1 MSEDQ
6 ATSEDKTTAADENP
20 SEIDHA
26 SSKSHSLAEGSNPV
40 ARSALGDEP
49 SKTQSAT
56 PGTQSFEEL
65 ARRSEPS
72 LAAELF
78 DFLAHNKKWW
88 LAPILIMLALF
99 GILIALSTTSVAPF
113 LYTLF

>member
-6 ATSEDKTTAADENP
+6 AKSEDKTTATDRNP
-20 SEIDHA
+20 TAIDHA
-26 SSKSHSLAEGSNPV
+26 SSGSNSLAEGSNPI
-40 ARSALGDEP
+40 ARSALGDKP

-56 PGTQSFEEL
+56 PGTQSFDDL
-65 ARRSEPS
+65 ARGSEPS

-99 GILIALSTTSVAPF
+99 GILIALSTTR
-113 LYTLF
+113 L